1 MIQNILRNCGY
12 WCFIQPPKDWLEAAV
27 ADAASQHPRLGIL
40 SRKSINI
47 KHYSMLQSTWA
58 RRTQQSHGYALS
70 SPTHSIIKTK
80 LLLLNLLHWK
90 NIHVNNQGH
99 QHFSFFIFIRLT
111 FYSIPVNKA
120 SYQLKQKKYPD
131 VHIAGAGL
139 IRELNWLG
147 TKKKATLMMKT
158 LASVIILGL
167 HDSNII
173 VV

>member
-58 RRTQQSHGYALS
+58 RRTQQSYGHALS
-70 SPTHSIIKTK
+70 SSTHSIIKTK

-120 SYQLKQKKYPD
+120 SYQLKQKNILMFILQ
-131 VHIAGAGL
+131 VL
-139 IRELNWLG
+139 VWLVNSIG
-147 TKKKATLMMKT
+147 WVLKRRLLWWWKLW
-158 LASVIILGL
+158 LQL
-167 HDSNII
+167 
-173 VV
+173 

>member
-58 RRTQQSHGYALS
+58 RRTQQSYGYALS
-70 SPTHSIIKTK
+70 SSTHSIIKTK

-120 SYQLKQKKYPD
+120 SYQLKQKNILMFILQ
-131 VHIAGAGL
+131 VL
-139 IRELNWLG
+139 VWLVSSIG
-147 TKKKATLMMKT
+147 WVLKRRLLWWWKLW
-158 LASVIILGL
+158 LQL
-167 HDSNII
+167 
-173 VV
+173 

>member
-58 RRTQQSHGYALS
+58 RRTQQSYGYALS
-70 SPTHSIIKTK
+70 SSTHSIIKTK
-80 LLLLNLLHWK
+80 LLLSNLLHWK
-90 NIHVNNQGH
+90 YILVNNQGH

-120 SYQLKQKKYPD
+120 SYQLKQKNILMFILQ
-131 VHIAGAGL
+131 VL
-139 IRELNWLG
+139 VWLVSSIG
-147 TKKKATLMMKT
+147 WVLKRRLLWWWKLW
-158 LASVIILGL
+158 LQL
-167 HDSNII
+167 
-173 VV
+173 